1 MIGIGDTI
9 GHLRVT
15 AELGEGGM
23 GRVLLARDDRLDRD
37 VALKTVRGGDALDTA
52 GRARLRREAR
62 VLSRVDHPAICQL
75 YDLLE
80 VGDELL
86 LAMERVDGENLA
98 TRLARGRPPRKEA
111 LRIAEQVAAAL
122 AAAHAVSVVHRDVK
136 PDNVMVRPDGSVK
149 VVDFGIAHT
158 EREPASEDGAAAT
171 PPVDSEGLTVTG
183 ELFGTPR
190 WMSPEQARGET
201 ATAASDMYSF
211 GLLLHALVCEAP
223 PYPPGLSTDEAWRK
237 AMWGD
242 VRPPR
247 LADPALR
254 GLLQDLEAQQPGDR
268 PSAVATL
275 ERLRHILDRPRRR
288 LVRGAGVA
296 AMAGIVI
303 GGIVSGFGLRE
314 ARRSLEAAR
323 VAEAAAEREAA
334 TARAVADFLAEVF
347 VVADPHSGGGG
358 DATAREILAA
368 GAERIERD
376 LANQPLLRAR
386 LMTTIGEVATRIG
399 LYDQA
404 EPLIDGGLAIR
415 RAALGP
421 THPEVADSLLA
432 RANLWRET
440 GQHDRASPLYRQ
452 VVEIRR
458 AATGEG
464 SAETA
469 AAVNYL
475 ARNAWDRGRWD
486 EAETLYLEA
495 ISTLEGAEGVDA
507 TSLAH
512 PLNNLGLVYW
522 RQARYD
528 EAEVLLRRAL
538 EIRRRAHGN
547 VHPDVAGSLNN
558 LGNLLRDSGRYG
570 EAAQMLGESLAQHE
584 EMLGPDHMYTLDTVN
599 NLAIVYARSGR
610 FDDASRLYHRALE
623 GFERT
628 FGPGSERVGNQL
640 LNLGSLEVRRGRPEA
655 ALPLLERAGEVY
667 LATVGREH
675 PVAAYPIAS
684 AADALRD
691 LGRHEEAERR
701 YRQALDIQEALLR
714 PGHPDLM
721 ETLEGYALMLERA
734 GRTAEAAAVRE
745 RASGAGGAAR

>member
-1 MIGIGDTI
+1 MIGVGDTI

-23 GRVLLARDDRLDRD
+23 GRVLLARDDRLERD
-37 VALKTVRGGDALDTA
+37 VALKTVRVGGTLDTA

-62 VLSRVDHPAICQL
+62 VLSRLDHPAICQL

-80 VGDELL
+80 IGGEVLL
-86 LAMERVDGENLA
+86 VMERVEGESLA
-98 TRLARGRPPRKEA
+98 ARLARDRPPRREA

-122 AAAHAVSVVHRDVK
+122 AVAHAVSVVHRDVK

-149 VVDFGIAHT
+149 VVDFGIART
-158 EREPASEDGAAAT
+158 EREMATDLGAAAT
-171 PPVDSEGLTVTG
+171 PPVDPEGLTVTG
-183 ELFGTPR
+183 ELLGTPR

-211 GLLLHALVCEAP
+211 GLLLHALVCDTP
-223 PYPPGLSTDEAWRK
+223 PYPLGLSAEETWRK

-254 GLLQDLEAQQPGDR
+254 SLLQDLEAQEPGAR
-268 PSAVATL
+268 PSAVEAL
-275 ERLRHILDRPRRR
+275 ERLRRILDRPRRR
-288 LVRGAGVA
+288 LVRGAAIAAVA
-296 AMAGIVI
+296 GLVV
-303 GGIVSGFGLRE
+303 GGIVSTVGLHQ
-314 ARRSLEAAR
+314 ARRSLEIAR
-323 VAEAAAEREAA
+323 VAEAAAAREAA
-334 TARAVADFLAEVF
+334 TARAVADFLADVF

-358 DATAREILAA
+358 DVTARDILAA
-368 GAERIERD
+368 GAERIGRE
-376 LANQPLLRAR
+376 LADQPLLRAR

-421 THPEVADSLLA
+421 TDPELADSLLA

-440 GQHDRASPLYRQ
+440 GRHDLASPLYRQ

-458 AATGEG
+458 AATGDG

-475 ARNAWDRGRWD
+475 ARNAWDRGQWG
-486 EAETLYLEA
+486 EAETLYREA
-495 ISTLEGAEGVDA
+495 IAILEDTEGVAA

-522 RQARYD
+522 KQARHD

-538 EIRRRAHGN
+538 EIRRGAYGEI
-547 VHPDVAGSLNN
+547 HPDVAGSLNN
-558 LGNLLRDSGRYG
+558 LGNLLRDSGRYD
-570 EAAQMLGESLAQHE
+570 EAARMLAESLALHE

-599 NLAIVYARSGR
+599 NLAIVHARSGR
-610 FDDASRLYHRALE
+610 FDDAARLYRRALE

-628 FGPGSERVGNQL
+628 FGPGSERVANQL
-640 LNLGSLEVRRGRPEA
+640 LNLGSLEIRRGRPEA

-667 LATVGREH
+667 LATIGREH

-701 YRQALDIQEALLR
+701 YREALAIQEALLR
-714 PGHPDLM
+714 PGHPDLV
-721 ETLEGYALMLERA
+721 ETLEGYAVMLERD
-734 GRTAEAAAVRE
+734 GRAAEAAAVRK
-745 RASGAGGAAR
+745 RAAGIGGAAR

>member
-1 MIGIGDTI
+1 MIGVGDTI

-23 GRVLLARDDRLDRD
+23 GRVLLARDDRLDRE

-62 VLSRVDHPAICQL
+62 VLSRVDHPAICKL

-80 VGDELL
+80 TGGELL
-86 LAMERVDGENLA
+86 LVMERVEGESVA
-98 TRLARGRPPRKEA
+98 ARLERGRPPRREA

-149 VVDFGIAHT
+149 VVDFGIART
-158 EREPASEDGAAAT
+158 EREPGSEGGTAPS
-171 PPVDSEGLTVTG
+171 PPVDPAGLTVTG

-211 GLLLHALVCEAP
+211 GLLLHALVCEVP
-223 PYPPGLSTDEAWRK
+223 PYPPGLSAEETWRK

-254 GLLQDLEAQQPGDR
+254 GLLQDLEAPEPGER
-268 PSAVATL
+268 PSAVEAL
-275 ERLRHILDRPRRR
+275 ERLRRILDRPRRR
-288 LVRGAGVA
+288 LVRGAGIAAVA
-296 AMAGIVI
+296 GLVV
-303 GGIVSGFGLRE
+303 GGVLSAVGLHE
-314 ARRSLEAAR
+314 ARRSLEVAR

-334 TARAVADFLAEVF
+334 TARAVAGFLADVF

-358 DATAREILAA
+358 DVTAREILAT

-376 LANQPLLRAR
+376 LADQPLLRAR

-415 RAALGP
+415 RELLGP
-421 THPEVADSLLA
+421 DDPELADSLLA

-452 VVEIRR
+452 AVEIRR
-458 AATGEG
+458 AATGDG

-469 AAVNYL
+469 GAVNYL
-475 ARNAWDRGRWD
+475 ARNAWDRGQWD
-486 EAETLYLEA
+486 EAATLYREA
-495 ISTLEGAEGVDA
+495 ISALEGAEGVDA

-512 PLNNLGLVYW
+512 PLNTLGLVYW

-538 EIRRRAHGN
+538 DIRRRAHGN

-558 LGNLLRDSGRYG
+558 LGNLLRDSGRYD
-570 EAAQMLGESLAQHE
+570 EAATMLGESLAQHE
-584 EMLGPDHMYTLDTVN
+584 ELLGPDHMYTLDAVN
-599 NLAIVYARSGR
+599 NLAIVHARSGR
-610 FDDASRLYHRALE
+610 FDDAARLYRRALE

-628 FGPGSERVGNQL
+628 FGPRSERVGNQL
-640 LNLGSLEVRRGRPEA
+640 LNLGSLEIRRGRPGA

-667 LATVGREH
+667 LETIGREH

-691 LGRHEEAERR
+691 LGRYPEAERR
-701 YRQALDIQEALLR
+701 YREALAIQQALLR
-714 PGHPDLM
+714 PGHPDLV
-721 ETLEGYALMLERA
+721 ETLEGYALMLELA
-734 GRTAEAAAVRE
+734 GRAAEAAAVRE
-745 RASGAGGAAR
+745 RVADGGRDGT